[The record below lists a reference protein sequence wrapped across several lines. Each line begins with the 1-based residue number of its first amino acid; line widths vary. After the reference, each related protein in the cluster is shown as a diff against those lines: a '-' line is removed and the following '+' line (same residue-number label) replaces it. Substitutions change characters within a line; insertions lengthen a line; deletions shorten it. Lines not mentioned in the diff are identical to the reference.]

1 MTPAIFAILAM
12 GVVAVRL
19 RPRPMARAD
28 VAPPLTVERRTRTR
42 HRTVMRRAQ
51 RALPDAI
58 DLFVLAVR
66 AGHLP
71 AAAVDIVLPHLA
83 PVLQPAF
90 AEVAAAVRSG
100 TRFAD
105 ALAVLP
111 LRLGPQAAPLA
122 DSLIAADRYGLP
134 LAPVLDRLAD
144 EARQHR
150 RRLADASARQLPVRL
165 SLPLVLC
172 TLPSFVLLAVVPLL
186 LAAFSSLNR

>member
-1 MTPAIFAILAM
+1 MIPAAIA
-12 GVVAVRL
+12 VVAIAVVAIRL
-19 RPRPMARAD
+19 RPYATRGNVVLL
-28 VAPPLTVERRTRTR
+28 VAPVERTRQRTLT
-42 HRTVMRRAQ
+42 RRAQ

-71 AAAVDIVLPHLA
+71 AAAVDIVQPHLA

-90 AEVAAAVRSG
+90 AEVAAAVRNG
-100 TRFAD
+100 ARFAD

-111 LRLGPQAAPLA
+111 KRLGPQAAPLA

-186 LAAFSSLNR
+186 LAAFSSLSR

>member
-1 MTPAIFAILAM
+1 MIPAAFTVLAM
-12 GVVAVRL
+12 LVVAARLKPQLTARQDAPISARRWPVR
-19 RPRPMARAD
+19 
-28 VAPPLTVERRTRTR
+28 RRTAA
-42 HRTVMRRAQ
+42 RREES
-51 RALPDAI
+51 ALPDAI

-71 AAAVDIVLPHLA
+71 TAAVNVVLPHLA
-83 PVLQPAF
+83 PSLQPAF
-90 AEVAAAVRSG
+90 REVAYAVRNG
-100 TRFAD
+100 ARLAD
-105 ALAVLP
+105 ALSLLP
-111 LRLGPQAAPLA
+111 LRLGPMAAPLA

>member
-1 MTPAIFAILAM
+1 MTAAT
-12 GVVAVRL
+12 VAVVVTLVIAARL
-19 RPRPMARAD
+19 RPQATARENASMS
-28 VAPPLTVERRTRTR
+28 RRHGPTR
-42 HRTVMRRAQ
+42 RRALVRRAE

-71 AAAVDIVLPHLA
+71 SAAIDIVLPHLDTA
-83 PVLQPAF
+83 LRPAF
-90 AEVAAAVRSG
+90 NEVSDAVHDG
-100 TRFAD
+100 VRFAD
-105 ALAVLP
+105 ALTRLP
-111 LRLGPQAAPLA
+111 QRLGPLAAPLA

-150 RRLADASARQLPVRL
+150 RRLVDASARQLPVRL

-186 LAAFSSLNR
+186 LAAFASLNR

>member
-1 MTPAIFAILAM
+1 MMPRLA
-12 GVVAVRL
+12 
-19 RPRPMARAD
+19 PRPMRR
-28 VAPPLTVERRTRTR
+28 PMRRRTAA
-42 HRTVMRRAQ
+42 RRAQ
-51 RALPDAI
+51 QALPDAI

-71 AAAVDIVLPHLA
+71 VAAVEVVLPHLA

-90 AEVAAAVRSG
+90 SELAAAVRGG

-111 LRLGPQAAPLA
+111 LRLGAHAAPLA

-150 RRLADASARQLPVRL
+150 RRLADTQARQLPVRL

-172 TLPSFVLLAVVPLL
+172 TFPSFVLLAIVPLL
-186 LAAFSSLNR
+186 LAAFTSLNR

>member
-1 MTPAIFAILAM
+1 MIAAIVATSAILF
-12 GVVAVRL
+12 VAARL
-19 RPRPMARAD
+19 RPRATTRD
-28 VAPPLTVERRTRTR
+28 SAPAALRRRPTRR
-42 HRTVMRRAQ
+42 SFARRAE

-71 AAAVDIVLPHLA
+71 TAAVDVVRPHLA
-83 PVLQPAF
+83 PTLQPAF
-90 AEVAAAVRSG
+90 AEVASAVRG
-100 TRFAD
+100 GARFAD
-105 ALAVLP
+105 ALTILP
-111 LRLGPQAAPLA
+111 LRLGPLAAPLA

-150 RRLADASARQLPVRL
+150 RRLMDTSARQLPVRL

-186 LAAFSSLNR
+186 LAAFASLNR

>member
-1 MTPAIFAILAM
+1 MIAATIAVAAVLVLAS
-12 GVVAVRL
+12 RL
-19 RPRPMARAD
+19 RPRAPMRDEESRVAKRWPAR
-28 VAPPLTVERRTRTR
+28 RRVLARYQ
-42 HRTVMRRAQ
+42 Q
-51 RALPDAI
+51 RSLPDAI

-71 AAAVDIVLPHLA
+71 TAAVDVVLPHLD
-83 PVLQPAF
+83 PSLQPVF
-90 AEVAAAVRSG
+90 VEVSAAARNG
-100 TRFAD
+100 ERFAD
-105 ALAVLP
+105 ALTLLP
-111 LRLGPQAAPLA
+111 LRLGPAAAPLA

-150 RRLADASARQLPVRL
+150 RRLADSSARQLPVRL

-186 LAAFSSLNR
+186 LAAFASLNR

>member
-1 MTPAIFAILAM
+1 MMP
-12 GVVAVRL
+12 VVVATVALVVIAVRL
-19 RPRPMARAD
+19 RPRSTMRANF
-28 VAPPLTVERRTRTR
+28 APTVEQHRRTR
-42 HRTVMRRAQ
+42 HRIVIRRAQ
-51 RALPDAI
+51 RTLPDAI

-71 AAAVDIVLPHLA
+71 AAAIDIVLPHLA

-90 AEVAAAVRSG
+90 AEVAAEVRSG
-100 TRFAD
+100 RRFAD

-111 LRLGPQAAPLA
+111 VRLGPQAAPLA

>member
-1 MTPAIFAILAM
+1 MM
-12 GVVAVRL
+12 L
-19 RPRPMARAD
+19 RPPPHPNAAPAR
-28 VAPPLTVERRTRTR
+28 VRRRTNHRRTAR
-42 HRTVMRRAQ
+42 QAQ
-51 RALPDAI
+51 RALPDA
-58 DLFVLAVR
+58 
-66 AGHLP
+66 
-71 AAAVDIVLPHLA
+71 VDVVLPHLA

-90 AEVAAAVRSG
+90 AEVAAAVRNG

-105 ALAVLP
+105 ALALLP
-111 LRLGPQAAPLA
+111 LRLGPHAAPLA

-150 RRLADASARQLPVRL
+150 RRLADANARQLPVRL

-172 TLPSFVLLAVVPLL
+172 TFPSFVLLAVVPLL

>member
-1 MTPAIFAILAM
+1 MSAGLVA
-12 GVVAVRL
+12 VVALLVAATQV
-19 RPRPMARAD
+19 RPRATMRGSTPTIGRSW
-28 VAPPLTVERRTRTR
+28 PTRRR
-42 HRTVMRRAQ
+42 VMSRRVQ

-71 AAAVDIVLPHLA
+71 SAAIDNVLPHLD
-83 PVLQPAF
+83 VLLQPAF
-90 AEVAAAVRSG
+90 AEVSDAVRSG
-100 TRFAD
+100 MRFAD
-105 ALAVLP
+105 ALTLLP
-111 LRLGPQAAPLA
+111 LRLGPPAAPLA

-150 RRLADASARQLPVRL
+150 RRLADANARQLPVRL

-186 LAAFSSLNR
+186 LAAFASLNR

>member
-1 MTPAIFAILAM
+1 MTPALVAVVGLA
-12 GVVAVRL
+12 VVAARL
-19 RPRPMARAD
+19 RPRPTTRD
-28 VAPPLTVERRTRTR
+28 DERVASCRPPR
-42 HRTVMRRAQ
+42 RRAAARRAE

-71 AAAVDIVLPHLA
+71 ATAVDVVLPHLDA
-83 PVLQPAF
+83 SLRPAF
-90 AEVAAAVRSG
+90 AELSSAVRAG
-100 TRFAD
+100 IRFAD
-105 ALAVLP
+105 ALTSLP
-111 LRLGPQAAPLA
+111 VRLGPQAAPLA

-150 RRLADASARQLPVRL
+150 RRLADTSARQLPVRL

-186 LAAFSSLNR
+186 LAAFASLNR

>member
-1 MTPAIFAILAM
+1 MIAAIAAVIATI
-12 GVVAVRL
+12 VVAARL
-19 RPRPMARAD
+19 RPRATARQDQLLAARRWP
-28 VAPPLTVERRTRTR
+28 VRRRTTA
-42 HRTVMRRAQ
+42 RREE

-71 AAAVDIVLPHLA
+71 TAAVNVVLPHLA
-83 PVLQPAF
+83 PSLRPAF
-90 AEVAAAVRSG
+90 RDVANAVRSG

-105 ALAVLP
+105 ALTLLP
-111 LRLGPQAAPLA
+111 LRLGPMAAPLA

>member
-1 MTPAIFAILAM
+1 MIPAVIAVVALFAIA
-12 GVVAVRL
+12 ARI
-19 RPRPMARAD
+19 RPRATLRTGAAAM
-28 VAPPLTVERRTRTR
+28 RRTWPTLRRTTSR
-42 HRTVMRRAQ
+42 NAQ
-51 RALPDAI
+51 RALPDGI

-71 AAAVDIVLPHLA
+71 SAAVDVVLPHLDA
-83 PVLQPAF
+83 ALQSAF
-90 AEVAAAVRSG
+90 AEVSAAVRNG
-100 TRFAD
+100 ARFSD
-105 ALAVLP
+105 ALGLLP

-150 RRLADASARQLPVRL
+150 RRLADANARQLPVRL

-186 LAAFSSLNR
+186 LAAFSSLNQ

>member
-1 MTPAIFAILAM
+1 MIPAAVAIIAIA
-12 GVVAVRL
+12 VVAVRL
-19 RPRPMARAD
+19 RPRATRTNAAPL
-28 VAPPLTVERRTRTR
+28 VAPTYKRTRRRTLA
-42 HRTVMRRAQ
+42 RRAQ

-83 PVLQPAF
+83 PALQPAF

-105 ALAVLP
+105 ALTVLP